1 MKRISALLL
10 LCLFISSILFS
21 QVRSVAEAITMAQQF
36 QKKST
41 NTLQRIS
48 AASNAVQLTH
58 IERIAAENSDSI
70 SSYYVFNKGENN
82 GFIIVSADERTKPI
96 LAYSTE
102 GSFNTSTLP
111 HTLKYWLNVYNKEIL
126 SIQSADKKLTTNI
139 NNTETA
145 NNSSYASSIAP
156 LLGTIKW
163 NQGEPYNNLCPL
175 IPPANTTKSVTGC
188 VATGM
193 AQVMMFHKWP
203 ISGTKLRTQQH
214 KIFHK
219 QLHN

>member
-21 QVRSVAEAITMAQQF
+21 QVRSVAEAITMAQHF

-41 NTLQRIS
+41 NTLQNIS

-102 GSFNTSTLP
+102 GSFNFP
-111 HTLKYWLNVYNKEIL
+111 C
-126 SIQSADKKLTTNI
+126 D
-139 NNTETA
+139 
-145 NNSSYASSIAP
+145 
-156 LLGTIKW
+156 
-163 NQGEPYNNLCPL
+163 
-175 IPPANTTKSVTGC
+175 
-188 VATGM
+188 
-193 AQVMMFHKWP
+193 
-203 ISGTKLRTQQH
+203 
-214 KIFHK
+214 
-219 QLHN
+219 